1 MKAPGVATPPTSLAA
16 CSSALRLRSRN
27 RIGEYVDIGV
37 TDLNIAFRAPFDFD
51 AVQSF
56 IEEVMP
62 AFK

>member
-1 MKAPGVATPPTSLAA
+1 MAIPPTSLVE
-16 CSSALRLRSRN
+16 CSSEPQIRSRD

-51 AVQSF
+51 SVQCF